1 MEIRELDI
9 NANQCN
15 KISKENFNRIINT
28 ALDILEER
36 ILRSAELGKYRLV
49 FWCETE
55 YSEYSVI
62 NVLKLSF
69 LTDEQQTDILK
80 TLEKELNRKGFTVN
94 KKNDNER
101 LWIDICW
108 DIPLNPFK

>member
-36 ILRSAELGKYRLV
+36 ILRSAELGKYCLE
-49 FWCETE
+49 FWYGT
-55 YSEYSVI
+55 EYSVI

-69 LTDEQQTDILK
+69 LTDEQQIDILK